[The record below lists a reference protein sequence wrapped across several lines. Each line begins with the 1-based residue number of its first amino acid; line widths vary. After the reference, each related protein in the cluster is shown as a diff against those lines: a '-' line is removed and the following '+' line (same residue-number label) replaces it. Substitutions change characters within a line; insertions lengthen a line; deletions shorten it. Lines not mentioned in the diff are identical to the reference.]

1 MNRKIGWIVAASLLG
16 APRAVPSASPAPS
29 DAPAPTSEAS
39 RKESKGMN
47 HAQGTFDVNLTPAAP
62 DDAAA
67 AATPGRL
74 SIEKQFHGDLEG
86 SSRGQ
91 MLTATTAIQGS
102 AGYVAIEVVRG
113 TLAGRTGTFVL
124 QHTGTMTRGAPDLSV
139 TVVPDSGT
147 EGLEGISGRMSIRIA
162 EGKHFYDF
170 EYELPKKAGADRK

>member
-1 MNRKIGWIVAASLLG
+1 MNQKIGWIVTASLLG
-16 APRAVPSASPAPS
+16 APQAFPSASPAPS
-29 DAPAPTSEAS
+29 DAPAPTPEAS
-39 RKESKGMN
+39 RKESKGMS
-47 HAQGTFDVNLTPAAP
+47 HAQGTFDVKLTPAAP

-67 AATPGRL
+67 AAPGRF

-91 MLTATTAIQGS
+91 MLTATTAVQGS

-113 TLAGRTGTFVL
+113 TLAGRAGTFVL